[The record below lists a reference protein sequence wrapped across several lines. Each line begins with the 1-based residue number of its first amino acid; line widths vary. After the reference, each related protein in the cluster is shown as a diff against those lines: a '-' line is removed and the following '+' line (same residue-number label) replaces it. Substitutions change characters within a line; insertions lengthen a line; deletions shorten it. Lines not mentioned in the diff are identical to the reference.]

1 MFSVSISGYGKTN
14 LSSGKLG
21 PVTVTV
27 HMNKPEV
34 RLQTGG
40 TLTGIFFLKLFFLID
55 IRNLFVL
62 GIRDASQEGRN
73 EFPWLKN
80 YFSGL

>member
-1 MFSVSISGYGKTN
+1 MSISSYGKTN

-34 RLQTGG
+34 KLQTGG
-40 TLTGIFFLKLFFLID
+40 TLSGIFFLKFF
-55 IRNLFVL
+55 F
-62 GIRDASQEGRN
+62 
-73 EFPWLKN
+73 F
-80 YFSGL
+80 